1 MLDGASPTRTTG
13 QTMRYVLYSE
23 NSSPFSAPVRIAIYA
38 KELDIEICPPPGG
51 LKSVAYHA
59 INPLGT
65 IPCLVRDDGFTLPES
80 AAILEYLNERFPQ
93 RPLLPEDPDLRARAR
108 LLQRIGELGIMT
120 STVELMQI
128 ARSPNRD
135 EHFTGIWLTR
145 LVRAL
150 ASLQAFL
157 GTSSFAAGEALTL
170 ADCQLAPA
178 LFGVPPIAVAFG
190 TGDLIAAYPSVA
202 KYYHS
207 CLAHPAIKRVVEEMR
222 QAR

>member
-1 MLDGASPTRTTG
+1 
-13 QTMRYVLYSE
+13 MRHVLYSE
-23 NSSPFSAPVRIAIYA
+23 NSSPFSAPVRIAIFA
-38 KELDIEICPPPGG
+38 KDLDIEICPPPGG

-65 IPCLVRDDGFTLPES
+65 IPCLVRADGFILPES
-80 AAILEYLNERFPQ
+80 AAIVEYLNERFPLP
-93 RPLLPEDPDLRARAR
+93 PLLPAEPDLRARAR

-128 ARSPNRD
+128 ARSPSRD

-150 ASLQAFL
+150 ASLQTFL
-157 GTSSFAAGEALTL
+157 GTGRFAVGDTLTL

-178 LFGVPPIAVAFG
+178 LFGVPPITAAFR
-190 TGDLIAAYPSVA
+190 TGDLIAAYPTVA
-202 KYYHS
+202 NYYRS
-207 CLAHPAIKRVVEEMR
+207 CLAHPAIERVIEQMR